1 MQGNNVLDINPAFNN
16 ESTDINNMFNIQLSY
31 DINQALDSESW
42 NGNFH
47 AISLHRSMEHLILD
61 IKNIKDSLIKMCK
74 FILGKS
80 IEGNKANNIKDLKG
94 IGKAV
99 WEFISS
105 LYKVHWDSLIVDN
118 AKTSFK
124 NKDKS
129 KFSLQISKT
138 PVNVKDKDIVKPTY
152 VSPLPPP
159 ILAKLPKEVIE
170 ISKYFKKNSPLAL
183 RKSYTQVSF
192 NLSTLNITKE
202 TLKIKK
208 AFLNLQNKKIKQVQ
222 KLISS
227 NNKLKLHINMT
238 IKGPLHK
245 QVIVPINIDNTRKLI
260 KDSSTHVININRV
273 LKNIK
278 SNVMADFICIKN
290 KGIVISTNHVASF
303 SDL

>member
-1 MQGNNVLDINPAFNN
+1 
-16 ESTDINNMFNIQLSY
+16 
-31 DINQALDSESW
+31 
-42 NGNFH
+42 
-47 AISLHRSMEHLILD
+47 
-61 IKNIKDSLIKMCK
+61 
-74 FILGKS
+74 
-80 IEGNKANNIKDLKG
+80 
-94 IGKAV
+94 
-99 WEFISS
+99 
-105 LYKVHWDSLIVDN
+105 VDN

-183 RKSYTQVSF
+183 RKSYTQVSS

-290 KGIVISTNHVASF
+290 KGIVISTNHVAS
-303 SDL
+303 SSNL

>member
-1 MQGNNVLDINPAFNN
+1 MD
-16 ESTDINNMFNIQLSY
+16 D
-31 DINQALDSESW
+31 
-42 NGNFH
+42 
-47 AISLHRSMEHLILD
+47 
-61 IKNIKDSLIKMCK
+61 
-74 FILGKS
+74 
-80 IEGNKANNIKDLKG
+80 
-94 IGKAV
+94 
-99 WEFISS
+99 
-105 LYKVHWDSLIVDN
+105 

-124 NKDKS
+124 NKVKS

-183 RKSYTQVSF
+183 RKSYTQVSS

-290 KGIVISTNHVASF
+290 KGIVISTNHVAS
-303 SDL
+303 SSNL